1 MADTKLEDNRSNKAP
16 KAVDGISRRELLKAG
31 GKAAVGAAVFGPFI
45 LTSKAAATKPLS
57 FWQFYAPG
65 GAAGDRQSKWFV
77 DCVTAWNATHD
88 VKVQLEYVPVQEYIN
103 GSTLQT
109 SFVSG
114 QGPDI
119 FIISPGDFL
128 RYFNGGLLE
137 DLTPYMEE

>member
-77 DCVTAWNATHD
+77 DCVTAGTRPTMLRFNWSMFRYRNISTA
-88 VKVQLEYVPVQEYIN
+88 QL
-103 GSTLQT
+103 SRHLL
-109 SFVSG
+109 
-114 QGPDI
+114 
-119 FIISPGDFL
+119 FL
-128 RYFNGGLLE
+128 VR
-137 DLTPYMEE
+137 